1 MKDTETRCSAVLFG
15 GAVQHVFLRFKYT
28 TRAFLMQPDT
38 DQQERNVL
46 FIVLPIVVLVV
57 AGVVGLGVF
66 KARAMPAQ
74 LGVVTTAV
82 EAAEAAPAVLAAPGD
97 DGGDSELAS
106 SPEAAADA
114 SIVVDGALVKF
125 YFASSSAD
133 LAAGA
138 GAALGDAVAAAK
150 AGKFVVLSGFHDET
164 GDATFNANL
173 AKRRS
178 MAVRAA
184 LLMAGAPEDRVVMKK
199 PAVLT
204 GSGSQ
209 AQARRVEVLISAD
222 QPA

>member
-1 MKDTETRCSAVLFG
+1 
-15 GAVQHVFLRFKYT
+15 
-28 TRAFLMQPDT
+28 MQPDT
-38 DQQERNVL
+38 YQQERNVL

-66 KARAMPAQ
+66 KTRAMPAQ
-74 LGVVTTAV
+74 LGVVTAAV
-82 EAAEAAPAVLAAPGD
+82 ETSDALDALDASQAVLAAPAD
-97 DGGDSELAS
+97 EGGDGERAS
-106 SPEAAADA
+106 TPEAVADA

>member
-1 MKDTETRCSAVLFG
+1 
-15 GAVQHVFLRFKYT
+15 
-28 TRAFLMQPDT
+28 MQPDT
-38 DQQERNVL
+38 YQQERNVL

-74 LGVVTTAV
+74 LGVVTAAV
-82 EAAEAAPAVLAAPGD
+82 ETSDASGASQAVLAAPADEGD
-97 DGGDSELAS
+97 DDDGERAS
-106 SPEAAADA
+106 SPEAVADA

>member
-1 MKDTETRCSAVLFG
+1 MF
-15 GAVQHVFLRFKYT
+15 FLRFKYI
-28 TRAFLMQPDT
+28 TRASFMQPDT
-38 DQQERNVL
+38 YQQERNVL

-74 LGVVTTAV
+74 LGVVTAAV
-82 EAAEAAPAVLAAPGD
+82 ETSDASGASQAVLAAPADEGD
-97 DGGDSELAS
+97 DGERAS
-106 SPEAAADA
+106 TPEAVADA